1 VRERVVPPW
10 ERGAAAAAVAAA
22 SGHEEEMDL
31 PPIALPDEER
41 GSPPSAHNLEPVAI
55 PAPGSVELDPARV
68 RGAWNTVIKE
78 GDGVPAG
85 LSLFLKPARLLVQGG
100 EVRVEF
106 PAGSPVMERMGTPAS
121 RRPLEEAMARRL
133 GAAVKLVF
141 ATGQAAAVE
150 ESGGSRITAESAKK
164 DRLRRL
170 AEGEPTLAAAVQ
182 AWDLE
187 LVE

>member
-1 VRERVVPPW
+1 
-10 ERGAAAAAVAAA
+10 
-22 SGHEEEMDL
+22 
-31 PPIALPDEER
+31 
-41 GSPPSAHNLEPVAI
+41 
-55 PAPGSVELDPARV
+55 
-68 RGAWNTVIKE
+68 
-78 GDGVPAG
+78 VPAG

-100 EVRVEF
+100 EVKVEF
-106 PAGSPVMERMGTPAS
+106 PAGSPVMERMGSPAS

-133 GAAVKLVF
+133 GGAGVKLVF

>member
-1 VRERVVPPW
+1 MLQE
-10 ERGAAAAAVAAA
+10 
-22 SGHEEEMDL
+22 
-31 PPIALPDEER
+31 
-41 GSPPSAHNLEPVAI
+41 
-55 PAPGSVELDPARV
+55 
-68 RGAWNTVIKE
+68 
-78 GDGVPAG
+78 GVPNG
-85 LSLFLKPARLLVQGG
+85 LGFFLRTARLLVQGS

-106 PAGSPVMERMGTPAS
+106 PAGSPALDKLGSSVS
-121 RRPLEEAMARRL
+121 RKPIEETMALKL
-133 GAAVKLVF
+133 GAEVKLVF
-141 ATGQAAAVE
+141 TVGQAAAVE